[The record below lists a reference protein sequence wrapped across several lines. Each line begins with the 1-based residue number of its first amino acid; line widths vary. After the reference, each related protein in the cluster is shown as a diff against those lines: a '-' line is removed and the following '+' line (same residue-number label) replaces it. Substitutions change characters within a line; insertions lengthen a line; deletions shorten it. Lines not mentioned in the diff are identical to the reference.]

1 VLIGDAL
8 NNRVRLAALD
18 LRLPLAVAFTR
29 TSLQGKRRKP
39 TRIAFTLSRDARVT
53 LTARRGASIVARIG
67 AAELGGKRT
76 LSLRGLPAG
85 SYTLRLEARSAD
97 GRLATARASL
107 HLG

>member
-18 LRLPLAVAFTR
+18 TRLPLAVGFAR
-29 TSLQGKRRKP
+29 KGLQGKRKKP
-39 TRIAFTLSRDARVT
+39 TRIAFNLSREARVT

-67 AAELGGKRT
+67 AAEPGGLRA

-85 SYTLRLEARSAD
+85 IYTLRLEARSAD
-97 GRLATARASL
+97 GRVATARASL
-107 HLG
+107 HVA